1 MASTL
6 SADLLPSGCRIFTS
20 LPDVFFLPEFVF
32 GGLVWI
38 LVASTRV
45 VPANPLGWVMFVSVF
60 CFIMTSLWFFMFAC
74 GANQG
79 SIWPSMDVA
88 YHFVAV
94 VMYLS
99 ASVAL
104 AKVTLDYGTVL
115 NLTSEVLKT
124 YRLDIAAVVI
134 YSVEL
139 DSHVLYCHTAIFS
152 SCHLLCSE
160 VEEILGNREAVQMG
174 SPCLQMVRLTV
185 AHTERLDP
193 CVTRTS
199 AQCRRVLGVWSWG
212 SGSVIAPASGRAT
225 TSGRAPRSPRNSTT
239 FSRFLSARVWWVSCP
254 THHHHITIKS
264 AS

>member
-1 MASTL
+1 MASTS

-104 AKVTLDYGTVL
+104 AKVTLDYGTVVGL
-115 NLTSEVLKT
+115 SPGTELLKT
-124 YRLDIAAVVI
+124 YRLDIAAVVT
-134 YSVEL
+134 YSVMSYIATL
-139 DSHVLYCHTAIFS
+139 LYFLHAIFS
-152 SCHLLCSE
+152 AL
-160 VEEILGNREAVQMG
+160 R
-174 SPCLQMVRLTV
+174 
-185 AHTERLDP
+185 
-193 CVTRTS
+193 
-199 AQCRRVLGVWSWG
+199 WK
-212 SGSVIAPASGRAT
+212 
-225 TSGRAPRSPRNSTT
+225 RS
-239 FSRFLSARVWWVSCP
+239 
-254 THHHHITIKS
+254 
-264 AS
+264 